1 MGLRVVAIGTNIT
14 KSLSHTSDSNTR
26 LADSGAE
33 KKALCLK
40 LGAERWIDFKESK
53 DLVKDVKD
61 ACDGLGP
68 HCALVTA
75 ATVCLPLFLM
85 VGPQQLTNS

>member
-1 MGLRVVAIGTNIT
+1 MGLRVVAIGKNNYKAHGIFPILTW
-14 KSLSHTSDSNTR
+14 

-33 KKALCLK
+33 KKELCLK
-40 LGAERWIDFKESK
+40 LGAEKWIDFNESK

-61 ACDGLGP
+61 ACGGLGP

-75 ATVCLPLFLM
+75 NTVRMPPFKLLKI
-85 VGPQQLTNS
+85 GSKY